1 MVPIGPREQRLRR
14 RRGQTRLGQTRQ
26 SGKAGARFL
35 QGGPCCAHTP
45 ASRTLLASYL
55 GVYEASRSRASRR
68 PCQGKVGG
76 GPLGIRRSHLAVGN
90 LSKGPF
96 LREMFRS
103 CSCELSVKAEGAP
116 KPQCS
121 GAFRPLL
128 QHRPEAGFGSG
139 PVRVRDARGAGP
151 ARVSVAWIPLR
162 SSSCGLRSSCR
173 VAAVARTG
181 GRSLFYEEPE
191 EERVRA
197 LVGRPR
203 LTKPASRPAPKPRIP
218 AGPWPRPQPKP
229 GERRAARPG
238 PV

>member
-1 MVPIGPREQRLRR
+1 MSPL
-14 RRGQTRLGQTRQ
+14 
-26 SGKAGARFL
+26 SGADWATGTA
-35 QGGPCCAHTP
+35 
-45 ASRTLLASYL
+45 LAK
-55 GVYEASRSRASRR
+55 ASRSDTSRTDTSVWEGRGQIPSGRPVLRAHTSLQDFNGFLPWSLRGISLQSFTEAMPR
-68 PCQGKVGG
+68 KGGG

-116 KPQCS
+116 KPHCS

-139 PVRVRDARGAGP
+139 PVPVRDARGAGS
-151 ARVSVAWIPLR
+151 ARVPVAWIPLR

-181 GRSLFYEEPE
+181 SVLILRGARGGAGKSP
-191 EERVRA
+191 R
-197 LVGRPR
+197 RP
-203 LTKPASRPAPKPRIP
+203 SAPHE
-218 AGPWPRPQPKP
+218 AGLSARPQT
-229 GERRAARPG
+229 
-238 PV
+238 